1 MSTPRSEGGRGYFTI
16 EVEGGCEAVAEAVA
30 EDVLVKEDPSGVWPS
45 VSVA

>member
-16 EVEGGCEAVAEAVA
+16 EVEGGCEAEAVA